1 LKIIKADAGEAFLWC
16 QNLKNGDFRMDKDLA
31 ISISSIKIKQSG
43 ATLDA
48 DIKLTDKLKAIELLI
63 KLQNGENFTEGG
75 DLSIFYDYQSAK
87 NTDE

>member
-1 LKIIKADAGEAFLWC
+1 
-16 QNLKNGDFRMDKDLA
+16 MDKDLA

-48 DIKLTDKLKAIELLI
+48 DIKLTDKLKAIELLL
-63 KLQNGENFTEGG
+63 KMQNGENSTEGG